1 MREEGSKER
10 WLWAFVPINT
20 SANLFLTFLPLYI
33 LELGG
38 NVIDVGTTTS
48 AYFFSLIPGAIFW
61 GYIIDRF
68 PHRKSYIVFSY
79 FGMGAIL
86 VAIYFFNSLPFLS
99 LFLFL
104 YGLIWS
110 PSVPCAYFILMKKF
124 SKDLWPNIIAK
135 LSYIASIGTIIGLI
149 IGFSW
154 TMFFD
159 LKILIIIG
167 AVFSFLSSALIQ
179 VMVNEGPEIANET
192 VLSGTKNNNK
202 ASSDSNVSRAKSIH
216 QFARMLRLMFFGNAV
231 FLYFSA
237 FIFNLGTNIFVTSY
251 IPSLKDAYVSDST
264 IFLMTLISVSAQTLV
279 NFYVHKSS
287 FFEQHKMFDRMLR
300 ILALRAGSFLAAVGI
315 AIFFQ
320 GNVFT
325 VSSIILYSAIGV
337 SLALYNTAISSL
349 VLGTLSPRRQGMI
362 LGIYS
367 ALAGIFSFVGTF
379 VSGYFSYS
387 LNYFATFSFASFLM
401 VVSLFLLSVSARKY
415 RFRSLQVID

>member
-1 MREEGSKER
+1 
-10 WLWAFVPINT
+10 
-20 SANLFLTFLPLYI
+20 
-33 LELGG
+33 
-38 NVIDVGTTTS
+38 
-48 AYFFSLIPGAIFW
+48 
-61 GYIIDRF
+61 
-68 PHRKSYIVFSY
+68 
-79 FGMGAIL
+79 
-86 VAIYFFNSLPFLS
+86 
-99 LFLFL
+99 
-104 YGLIWS
+104 
-110 PSVPCAYFILMKKF
+110 
-124 SKDLWPNIIAK
+124 
-135 LSYIASIGTIIGLI
+135 
-149 IGFSW
+149 
-154 TMFFD
+154 
-159 LKILIIIG
+159 
-167 AVFSFLSSALIQ
+167 
-179 VMVNEGPEIANET
+179 
-192 VLSGTKNNNK
+192 
-202 ASSDSNVSRAKSIH
+202 
-216 QFARMLRLMFFGNAV
+216 MFFGNAV

-379 VSGYFSYS
+379 VSGYFSDS

-415 RFRSLQVID
+415 KFRSLQVID